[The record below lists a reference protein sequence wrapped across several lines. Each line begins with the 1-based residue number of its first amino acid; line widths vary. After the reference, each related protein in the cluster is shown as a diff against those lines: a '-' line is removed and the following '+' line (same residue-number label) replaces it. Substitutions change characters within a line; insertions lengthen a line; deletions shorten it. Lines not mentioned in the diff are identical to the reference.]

1 MRAYVFVL
9 IVLIAFGAVGGLV
22 FLSHRS
28 GPPVSS
34 PGPYGTGGYPGV
46 SPLPAGVVGSVPEI
60 RVNYGNGVFSG
71 EQGPYCWAGNAATNQ
86 VTTAAGGRC
95 VSSAPPTNSTG
106 LPTIAVYPNARFS
119 FGFTYQQHPE
129 SVEASIFQS
138 GSMEVVMTNSSAIN
152 GFSLGSLPAGNY
164 IMGVN
169 ASFGRS
175 YTSEY
180 YGIKP
185 IESANYSEGSIA
197 ILNRGESDEMKSITQ
212 PAGNAGSVGGM
223 TVSFPGLMIYHLT
236 LSSANMVEDVN
247 LSAISVITGDWVR
260 FIPSYLPEVGPS
272 GTDADMLVAGAFEL
286 SSPGND
292 ANVSM
297 IIQATTSGGSFG
309 EVALPMQGQDSF
321 VVLHTLAT
329 GQEFQGGGISATP
342 GQTNFGTES
351 IIYDPASGGSNQSLP
366 VAVSIAGFF
375 GVNGS
380 VLPQP
385 PWLKFSVPG
394 SSTNLSMTPYDP
406 LYFALDM
413 TATSAAPLGSYT
425 LVVDVEVGT
434 GSLTLFIPV
443 EVNPPVYSA
452 AG

>member
-9 IVLIAFGAVGGLV
+9 VVLIAFGAVGGLL
-22 FLSHRS
+22 FLSQHS

-46 SPLPAGVVGSVPEI
+46 SPLPAGVVGTVPEI
-60 RVNYGNGVFSG
+60 RVNYANGVFSG

-86 VTTAAGGRC
+86 VTTGAGGKC
-95 VSSAPPTNSTG
+95 VSSVPPTNSTG
-106 LPTIAVYPNARFS
+106 LPTIAVYPNTHFS
-119 FGFTYQQHPE
+119 FGFTYQHPE

-138 GSMEVVMTNSSAIN
+138 GSMEVVMINSSTIN

-164 IMGVN
+164 IMDVN

-180 YGIKP
+180 FGIKP
-185 IESANYSEGSIA
+185 LESANYSEGSIA
-197 ILNRGESDEMKSITQ
+197 IVNRGESSEMESITQ
-212 PAGNAGSVGGM
+212 PAGNAGSVSSM
-223 TVSFPGLMIYHLT
+223 TVSFPSLSVYHLT
-236 LSSANMVEDVN
+236 LSSATMVEDVN
-247 LSAISVITGDWVR
+247 LSSISVISGDWVR
-260 FIPSYLPEVGPS
+260 FVPSHLPEVGPN

-297 IIQATTSGGSFG
+297 IIQATSSGGSFG
-309 EVALPMQGQDSF
+309 EAALPMEGQGSF
-321 VVLHTLAT
+321 VVLHSLAA
-329 GQEFQGGGISATP
+329 GQEFRGGGISATP

-351 IIYDPASGGSNQSLP
+351 VIYDPASVGSNQSVP
-366 VAVSIAGFF
+366 VTVSIAGFF

-394 SSTNLSMTPYDP
+394 SSTNLSITPYDP

-413 TATSAAPLGSYT
+413 TATNAAPLGSCT
-425 LVVDVEVGT
+425 LVVDVEVGSV
-434 GSLTLFIPV
+434 GFTLFIPV